1 MICQTFLKVTR
12 PLHPASAAAT
22 LGCGLEKL
30 EMVHDVQLLR
40 VLKKRIVLAASIFKK
55 LGGQLTDLDQFSQDV
70 LRGMLQR
77 RTRWVYV
84 DSNLERGAVATRTP
98 RVLDDAL
105 ATPADTRAV
114 VGGIGLVRAGF
125 AAVAAVE
132 DGCCCRLQWRSS
144 CWSSPWWEHWLG

>member
-1 MICQTFLKVTR
+1 M
-12 PLHPASAAAT
+12 
-22 LGCGLEKL
+22 
-30 EMVHDVQLLR
+30 
-40 VLKKRIVLAASIFKK
+40 LKKRIVLAASIFKK

-70 LRGMLQR
+70 LQGMLQR

-114 VGGIGLVRAGF
+114 VAGIGLVSAGVAAAAGALLGGGIGLV
-125 AAVAAVE
+125 E
-132 DGCCCRLQWRSS
+132 DSCCCRLQWRSS